1 MMISAEQ
8 ARAARK
14 LLGWTLTTLASNSQF
29 GATAIKNFETGKSR
43 PTPFKVVAIRRAFEA
58 AGVEFDD
65 KGHGVRMREGK

>member
-1 MMISAEQ
+1 MISAEQ

-43 PTPFKVVAIRRAFEA
+43 PTPFKVVPIRRAFEA
-58 AGVEFDD
+58 AGIEFDG